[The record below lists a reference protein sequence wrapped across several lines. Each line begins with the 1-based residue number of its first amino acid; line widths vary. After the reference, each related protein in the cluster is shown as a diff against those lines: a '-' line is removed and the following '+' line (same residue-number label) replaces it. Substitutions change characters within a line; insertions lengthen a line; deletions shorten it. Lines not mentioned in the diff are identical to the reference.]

1 MTYEPKPNKG
11 TLWPNDYKTDE
22 KHPDWKGD
30 IFLDQ
35 ALLRRLLNGEPLLK
49 LSVSG
54 WDNTSSGKKRI
65 SIQAS
70 EPFKPAQS
78 PRPAPMQP
86 TIQPAPMDDEDIPF

>member
-1 MTYEPKPNKG
+1 MIYEPKPNKG

-49 LSVSG
+49 LSISG

-78 PRPAPMQP
+78 PRPVQP
-86 TIQPAPMDDEDIPF
+86 PPMDAMDDSEIPF

>member
-49 LSVSG
+49 LAVSG
-54 WDNTSSGKKRI
+54 WDNASGGKKRI

>member
-1 MTYEPKPNKG
+1 MIYEPKPNKG

-49 LSVSG
+49 LSISG

-70 EPFKPAQS
+70 EPFKSTQP
-78 PRPAPMQP
+78 PKPAPP
-86 TIQPAPMDDEDIPF
+86 PPMDDSEIPF

>member
-1 MTYEPKPNKG
+1 MIYEPKPNKG

-54 WDNTSSGKKRI
+54 WDNTSGAKRRI

-78 PRPAPMQP
+78 PRPAPPQP
-86 TIQPAPMDDEDIPF
+86 TPQMDDEDIPF

>member
-1 MTYEPKPNKG
+1 MIYEPKPNKG

-35 ALLRRLLNGEPLLK
+35 AMLRRLLSGEPLLK

-54 WDNTSSGKKRI
+54 WDNASGGKKRI

-70 EPFKPAQS
+70 EPFKPSVQPPKPVQS
-78 PRPAPMQP
+78 PPP
-86 TIQPAPMDDEDIPF
+86 PMDDEDIPF